1 MAAVPAPTAGVWP
14 VNAEESVVGRAEVYV
29 ARYEDTL
36 PRVARRFGLGIEELR
51 LANPGVDLWLPGEG
65 TSIRLPSRVVLPAA
79 PRSGLVVNIPEMR
92 IYYYPKGESVV
103 HTWPVGIGRVG
114 WETPLGKTRIVK
126 KAVRPTWYPPESI
139 RKEHAE
145 RGDPLPRVV
154 RPGPDNPLGSH
165 ALYLGLPAYL
175 IHGTNRP
182 YSIGMRVSHGCLR
195 MYPEH
200 VAALYEMAKSGT
212 PVTLVHQRVK
222 AGWMGE
228 DLYLEVHPNI
238 DVPGE
243 DARPGMTEVVRSLI
257 GATRDGELPSY
268 VDWDRVEE
276 ARSTAN
282 GIPVAVASRGAASA
296 SAGAAPAGDRR
307 LPSAITSSS
316 TP

>member
-1 MAAVPAPTAGVWP
+1 
-14 VNAEESVVGRAEVYV
+14 
-29 ARYEDTL
+29 
-36 PRVARRFGLGIEELR
+36 
-51 LANPGVDLWLPGEG
+51 
-65 TSIRLPSRVVLPAA
+65 
-79 PRSGLVVNIPEMR
+79 
-92 IYYYPKGESVV
+92 
-103 HTWPVGIGRVG
+103 
-114 WETPLGKTRIVK
+114 
-126 KAVRPTWYPPESI
+126 
-139 RKEHAE
+139 
-145 RGDPLPRVV
+145 
-154 RPGPDNPLGSH
+154 
-165 ALYLGLPAYL
+165 
-175 IHGTNRP
+175 
-182 YSIGMRVSHGCLR
+182 MRVSHGCLR

-296 SAGAAPAGDRR
+296 SRR
-307 LPSAITSSS
+307 SGSGG
-316 TP
+316 